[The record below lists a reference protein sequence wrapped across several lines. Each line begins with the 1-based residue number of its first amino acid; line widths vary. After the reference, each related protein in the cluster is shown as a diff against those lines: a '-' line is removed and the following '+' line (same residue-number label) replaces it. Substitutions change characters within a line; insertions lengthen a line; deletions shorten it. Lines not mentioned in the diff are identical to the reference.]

1 MEKPKTKKSVQ
12 DKRAEKLKKELLD
25 SMIKSRKE
33 MEIAIEQSEKDMRR
47 RMVYKAVGM
56 IGVMLNVILSAFL
69 LWNGHTDMAI
79 YFLLFGIFGTLVI

>member
-25 SMIKSRKE
+25 SIIRSKEEVDEMIK
-33 MEIAIEQSEKDMRR
+33 QSEKDMRR

-56 IGVMLNVILSAFL
+56 IGVILNVILSAFL

>member
-1 MEKPKTKKSVQ
+1 MEKPKTKRSVQ

-47 RMVYKAVGM
+47 RMVYRTIGM
-56 IGVMLNVILSAFL
+56 VGVMLNVILSAFL